1 MRNIMVVDGAL
12 NATFSVFQA
21 TKAEFDQIFPV
32 PGQDIAFIEEVI
44 AALGDLA
51 TGEIMAPIWERPIL
65 RRDVEGLHGLLIY
78 EKSER
83 MPFYP
88 ASRREADHE
97 DAALNP
103 AQRAL
108 FALHRDA

>member
-1 MRNIMVVDGAL
+1 MRNILVVDGAL

-21 TKAEFDQIFPV
+21 TEAEFDKIFPA

-44 AALGDLA
+44 AALGELLTA
-51 TGEIMAPIWERPIL
+51 KMIAPIWERPIL
-65 RRDVEGLHGLLIY
+65 RRDVNGLHGLLIY
-78 EKSER
+78 EGMER

-88 ASRREADHE
+88 ASRRETDWD
-97 DAALNP
+97 DAALSP

-108 FALHRDA
+108 FALNRNS

>member
-21 TKAEFDQIFPV
+21 TEAEFDRIFPA

-51 TGEIMAPIWERPIL
+51 TGEMMAPVWERPIL
-65 RRDVEGLHGLLIY
+65 RRDVDGLHGLLIY
-78 EKSER
+78 EGSER
-83 MPFYP
+83 IPFYP
-88 ASRREADHE
+88 ASRREVDWE
-97 DAALNP
+97 DAAVNP

-108 FALHRDA
+108 FARHRDG

>member
-1 MRNIMVVDGAL
+1 MVVDDAP

-21 TKAEFDQIFPV
+21 TEAEFDRIFPV

-44 AALGDLA
+44 AALGDAA
-51 TGEIMAPIWERPIL
+51 TSEVMGPIWERPIL

-78 EKSER
+78 EGSER

-88 ASRREADHE
+88 ASRREADWE
-97 DAALNP
+97 DAAVNP

-108 FALHRDA
+108 FAGYRDV

>member
-1 MRNIMVVDGAL
+1 MRNILVVDGAL

-21 TKAEFDQIFPV
+21 TEAEFDGIFPA

-51 TGEIMAPIWERPIL
+51 TAEMMASIWERPIL
-65 RRDVEGLHGLLIY
+65 RRDVDGLHGLLIY
-78 EKSER
+78 EGRER

-88 ASRREADHE
+88 VSRRETDWE

-108 FALHRDA
+108 FALHRNS